1 MAKDAIV
8 RARIEPELKEKV
20 ETILNKIGL
29 TPSQAIKLFLKQVE
43 LINGLPFNLSI
54 PNKITQKTFE
64 DTDKD
69 KNLIEC
75 KNVNGMVDKLEI

>member
-1 MAKDAIV
+1 MPKNAIV

-29 TPSQAIKLFLKQVE
+29 TPSQAIRLFLKQVE
-43 LINGLPFNLSI
+43 LNNGLPFNLSI

-64 DTDKD
+64 DTDKGKD
-69 KNLIEC
+69 LIEC
-75 KNVNGMVDKLEI
+75 KNVNDMFEKLEI